1 MKWMILVVALSATA
15 VSAEQFQLG
24 GKPAP
29 LQSPYKSEHEWA
41 IAETAADIL
50 DVAAVIR
57 GSRPAALEAR
67 PAKPWNPDLFVPFA
81 RSAVGTV
88 TAKDGSS
95 LPAQYVAL
103 ADPTALTLVRANEAV
118 SAAMRQHPASPR
130 AHEAAALLLATFG
143 CEAANDLS
151 DLRWTLNRI
160 TAHLALAEALRGSAP
175 ASVDGQLASVAFYAL
190 ANRTA
195 TGLRLLDGMTD
206 GAGDRPLS
214 SWKRALRLRLTHDW
228 RTAPEPMRGHRI
240 EKLEHFRARRK
251 TLRTLRAGQDLS
263 ALNEPGAADFTRII
277 QTFPYT
283 VEDGHQYVS
292 DALGGEL
299 LELAEVYRAMHRREL
314 PPRLP
319 AEIINARPVRLMQH
333 TQPMVL
339 PWGAWAEF
347 FQRHIGMYV
356 AAIDDFQRRMLVLP
370 NVADQT
376 KAALDAGLRHLTL
389 FPIASS
395 RRTKGRGL
403 EADLTFINQAVDLAS
418 RAPELVNYD
427 YWLFLD
433 MGARYEMVRAG
444 MPPPVP
450 WFAAPSA
457 DVPYDAGLRVQG
469 AGAIAT
475 PDLEALVAEAS
486 SDVSLASRALAPRPG
501 NQKLIAHVVSWL
513 KARGEYD
520 LWAVNAAVRWARTL
534 PEEIEWQRY
543 GCAIAITECLDLAWL
558 LARVGDEKGAVAEYE
573 RAFRDPGID
582 VVTMANNVGWLV
594 SYYERAGQMQRAY
607 DLAERA
613 AATGSGAGITT
624 LARLYERR
632 NRAEEAAA
640 LYDRLANRYVRSN
653 DELAGFLYR
662 QAIVANRAAYLAR
675 WRSVE
680 KALFPR
686 GLQPVPA
693 AMPAQ
698 PAGGVFVYN
707 DSNTTRRVRLQT
719 GDIIVGVDGWLV
731 ENKEQY
737 NAVMAFGDPNAMHKV
752 TAWRGV
758 LFTVDLPESNGADL
772 QTHPLKGWIQ

>member
-1 MKWMILVVALSATA
+1 MKWMIWVVALSAGMA
-15 VSAEQFQLG
+15 SAEQFQLG

-29 LQSPYKSEHEWA
+29 LQTPYKSEHEWA
-41 IAETAADIL
+41 IGETTADIL

-57 GSRPAALEAR
+57 GSRPAAPEPR
-67 PAKPWNPDLFVPFA
+67 PAKPWNPHLFVPFA
-81 RSAVGTV
+81 RAALGTV

-103 ADPTALTLVRANEAV
+103 ADPTALTIVRANEAV
-118 SAAMRQHPASPR
+118 SAALRQHPASPR
-130 AHEAAALLLATFG
+130 AHEAAALVLATFG
-143 CEAANDLS
+143 LREAANDLS
-151 DLRWTLNRI
+151 DVRWTLNRM
-160 TAHLALAEALRGSAP
+160 TAHLALAEALRGSA
-175 ASVDGQLASVAFYAL
+175 AGGVDGQLASVAFYAL

-195 TGLRLLDGMTD
+195 TALGVLDGI
-206 GAGDRPLS
+206 ADRPGDAPLS
-214 SWKRALRLRLTHDW
+214 AWKRALRLRLTHDW
-228 RTAPEPMRGHRI
+228 RVAAAPMRGHRI

-251 TLRTLRAGQDLS
+251 TLRALRAGQELS

-277 QTFPYT
+277 QTFTYG
-283 VEDGHQYVS
+283 VEDGNQYVS

-314 PPRLP
+314 PAGLP
-319 AEIINARPVRLMQH
+319 AEIVNARPVRLMH
-333 TQPMVL
+333 HGQPTVL

-356 AAIDDFQRRMLVLP
+356 GEIDDFQRRMLGSP
-370 NVADQT
+370 GVADRT
-376 KAALDAGLRHLTL
+376 KSALDAGLRHLTL

-403 EADLTFINQAVDLAS
+403 EADLTYINQAVDLAS

-433 MGARYEMVRAG
+433 MGARHEMVRAG
-444 MPPPVP
+444 MPPYVP
-450 WFAAPSA
+450 WFVAPTA
-457 DVPYDAGLRVQG
+457 DIPYDAGIRIQLG
-469 AGAIAT
+469 GIAT

-486 SDVSLASRALAPRPG
+486 SDVSLASRALGPRPQ
-501 NQKLIAHVVSWL
+501 NQKLIARVVAWL
-513 KARGEYD
+513 KVRAEYD
-520 LWAVNAAVRWARTL
+520 IWAVNAAVSWARTL
-534 PEEIEWQRY
+534 PEQIEWQRH
-543 GCAIAITECLDLAWL
+543 GCAIAITECVDLASL
-558 LARVGDEKGAVAEYE
+558 LARAGDETGAVTEYE

-582 VVTMANNVGWLV
+582 VVTVANSAGWLV
-594 SYYERAGQMQRAY
+594 SYYERTGQMQRAY

-613 AATGSGAGITT
+613 AATGSSGGITT

-632 NRAEEAAA
+632 NRVEEAAP
-640 LYDRLANRYVRSN
+640 LYERLAKRYERSN

-662 QAIVANRAAYLAR
+662 QAIVAKKPAYLTR

-680 KALFPR
+680 KALFPN

-693 AMPAQ
+693 AMSDQ
-698 PAGGVFVYN
+698 PAGGVFIYN
-707 DSNTTRRVRLQT
+707 DSNTTRRVRLQV

-737 NAVMAFGDPNAMHKV
+737 SAVMAFGDPNAMHKV

-758 LFTVDLPESNGADL
+758 LFTVDLPENNGADL